1 MEFEAVAVTPPREGN
16 LIIGMAHFIKTVE
29 DLYEV
34 LVGSVP
40 GIRFGLAF
48 CEASGPCLVRHAGN
62 DAELEGFAVDAALRI
77 GAGHSF
83 IIALRGAYPINV
95 LNALKMVQEVCTVY
109 CATAN
114 PVEVLVAE
122 TGQGRAVIGVVDGY
136 KPKGVEGPTE
146 AEERKKFLRG
156 IGYKL

>member
-1 MEFEAVAVTPPREGN
+1 MEFEVVAVKPPEEGN

-34 LVGSVP
+34 LVSSVP

-48 CEASGPCLVRHAGN
+48 CEASGPCLVRHVGN
-62 DAELEGFAVDAALRI
+62 DEHLEGFAVEAASRI

-95 LNALKMVQEVCTVY
+95 LNSLKMVQEVCTIY

-136 KPKGVEGPTE
+136 KPKGVEGPEE

>member
-1 MEFEAVAVTPPREGN
+1 MEFESVAVTPPREGN
-16 LIIGMAHFIKTVE
+16 VIIGMAHFIKTVE
-29 DLYEV
+29 DLYEA

-48 CEASGPCLVRHAGN
+48 CEASGPCLIRHVGN
-62 DAELEGFAVDAALRI
+62 DGDLESFAVEAASRI

-83 IIALRGAYPINV
+83 IIALKGAYPINV
-95 LNALKMVQEVCTVY
+95 LNALKMVQEVCTIY
-109 CATAN
+109 CATSN

-136 KPKGVEGPTE
+136 KPKGVEDPGE
-146 AEERKKFLRG
+146 AGERKKFLRD